1 MSSAADAHRRRRRA
15 ETPAEQ
21 TFADLMNGF
30 TLDSGRRRSRTAPDV
45 PAREETP
52 VVPPVPQVPLVPQ
65 EEAPVFEASVPEPPD
80 ASIVRAY
87 AWTGG
92 RTRSNINLEIE
103 TLVSANDQ
111 TRQSAGI
118 LQAEHQ
124 HVVELCRSPRSVAE
138 VAALMRLPLGVVK
151 VLLGDMA
158 ERGLVDVHQTASA
171 GGVTPDLGLMERVL
185 SGLRR
190 L

>member
-1 MSSAADAHRRRRRA
+1 MSSAADAPRRRRRA

-30 TLDSGRRRSRTAPDV
+30 TLNSSRRRSRSASDGPEREAP
-45 PAREETP
+45 ASGAA
-52 VVPPVPQVPLVPQ
+52 VPLAPQ
-65 EEAPVFEASVPEPPD
+65 EEQPAFEVPAVEPQD

-92 RTRSNINLEIE
+92 RTRSAVHLEIE

-111 TRQSAGI
+111 SRQSAGI

-138 VAALMRLPLGVVK
+138 VAALMRLPLGVAK
-151 VLLGDMA
+151 VLLGDLA
-158 ERGLVDVHQTASA
+158 ERGLVDVHQTVSA
-171 GGVTPDLGLMERVL
+171 GGDTPDLGLMERVL

>member
-1 MSSAADAHRRRRRA
+1 MSSAADAPRRRRRV
-15 ETPAEQ
+15 ESPAEQ

-30 TLDSGRRRSRTAPDV
+30 SLDSGRKRARPASPA
-45 PAREETP
+45 PARETP
-52 VVPPVPQVPLVPQ
+52 PAAERV
-65 EEAPVFEASVPEPPD
+65 EEIPVFETPAPEPSD

-111 TRQSAGI
+111 SRQSAGI

-171 GGVTPDLGLMERVL
+171 GGVMPDLGLMERVL

>member
-1 MSSAADAHRRRRRA
+1 MSSSADAHGRRRRA

-30 TLDSGRRRSRTAPDV
+30 SLDSGRKRPRSSSDV
-45 PAREETP
+45 PARDATP
-52 VVPPVPQVPLVPQ
+52 VAPRQEVVP
-65 EEAPVFEASVPEPPD
+65 AFESVLPDAAD

-92 RTRSNINLEIE
+92 RTRSNIHLEIE

-111 TRQSAGI
+111 SRHSAGI

-124 HVVELCRSPRSVAE
+124 RVVELCHSPRSVAE

-171 GGVTPDLGLMERVL
+171 GGDTPDLGLMERVL

>member
-1 MSSAADAHRRRRRA
+1 MSPSPDVPRRRKRA
-15 ETPAEQ
+15 EVPAEQ

-30 TLDSGRRRSRTAPDV
+30 SLDSGRKRPRPQ
-45 PAREETP
+45 EQEP
-52 VVPPVPQVPLVPQ
+52 VR
-65 EEAPVFEASVPEPPD
+65 EEAPVLPREIVPRSFEPAFGD
-80 ASIVRAY
+80 AQDSSIVRAY

-92 RTRSNINLEIE
+92 RTRSNIDLEIE

-111 TRQSAGI
+111 SRQSAGI

-124 HVVELCRSPRSVAE
+124 RVVELCHAPRSVAE

-171 GGVTPDLGLMERVL
+171 GGDTPDLGLMERVL

>member
-30 TLDSGRRRSRTAPDV
+30 SLDSGRKRSRTSSSPV
-45 PAREETP
+45 PAREATP
-52 VVPPVPQVPLVPQ
+52 VVPQ
-65 EEAPVFEASVPEPPD
+65 EELPAYESPALEPQD

-92 RTRSNINLEIE
+92 RTRSNISLEIE

-111 TRQSAGI
+111 SRQSAGI

-171 GGVTPDLGLMERVL
+171 GGDTPDLGLMERVL

>member
-1 MSSAADAHRRRRRA
+1 
-15 ETPAEQ
+15 
-21 TFADLMNGF
+21 MNGF
-30 TLDSGRRRSRTAPDV
+30 SLDSGRKRPRASTSAEPEPEQV
-45 PAREETP
+45 PASPSVETP
-52 VVPPVPQVPLVPQ
+52 DFDFGV
-65 EEAPVFEASVPEPPD
+65 AEPAD

-92 RTRSNINLEIE
+92 RTRSNIDLEIE

-111 TRQSAGI
+111 SRRSAGI
-118 LQAEHQ
+118 LQSEHQ
-124 HVVELCRSPRSVAE
+124 RVVELCRSPRSVAE

-171 GGVTPDLGLMERVL
+171 GGDTPDLGLMERVL

>member
-1 MSSAADAHRRRRRA
+1 MSSAADAPRRRRRA

-30 TLDSGRRRSRTAPDV
+30 SLDSSRRRTHRAPETPAHEV
-45 PAREETP
+45 PASDASAFSLVAQPEE
-52 VVPPVPQVPLVPQ
+52 
-65 EEAPVFEASVPEPPD
+65 PVFEAPAVEPHD

-92 RTRSNINLEIE
+92 RTRSNIDLEIE
-103 TLVSANDQ
+103 TLVSASDQ
-111 TRQSAGI
+111 SRQSAGI

-138 VAALMRLPLGVVK
+138 VAALMRLPLGVAK

-158 ERGLVDVHQTASA
+158 ERGLVDVHQTVSA
-171 GGVTPDLGLMERVL
+171 GGDTPDLGLMERVL

>member
-1 MSSAADAHRRRRRA
+1 MSPSPDAPRRRRRA
-15 ETPAEQ
+15 QTAAEQ

-30 TLDSGRRRSRTAPDV
+30 SLDSGRKRTHEPESATPGRDELPVVRQEEV
-45 PAREETP
+45 PAFE
-52 VVPPVPQVPLVPQ
+52 
-65 EEAPVFEASVPEPPD
+65 PVFPEPSD

-92 RTRSNINLEIE
+92 RTRSNVNFEIE

-111 TRQSAGI
+111 SRQSAGI

-124 HVVELCRSPRSVAE
+124 RVVELCHSPRSLAE

-171 GGVTPDLGLMERVL
+171 GGDTPDLGLMERVL

>member
-30 TLDSGRRRSRTAPDV
+30 TLDSGRKRSRTAPEV
-45 PAREETP
+45 PAREATP
-52 VVPPVPQVPLVPQ
+52 VVPLVPQ
-65 EEAPVFEASVPEPPD
+65 EEPPAFEVSFPEPSD

-111 TRQSAGI
+111 TRRSAGI

-138 VAALMRLPLGVVK
+138 VAALMRLPLGVAK

>member
-15 ETPAEQ
+15 QPPAEQ

-30 TLDSGRRRSRTAPDV
+30 SLDSGRKRARTSAPV
-45 PAREETP
+45 PEREATP
-52 VVPPVPQVPLVPQ
+52 VVPQEVGVPT
-65 EEAPVFEASVPEPPD
+65 FEPTVREPED

-111 TRQSAGI
+111 SRQSAGI

-171 GGVTPDLGLMERVL
+171 GGDTPDLGLMERVL

>member
-1 MSSAADAHRRRRRA
+1 MSSAADAHRRRRRR
-15 ETPAEQ
+15 ESPAEQ

-30 TLDSGRRRSRTAPDV
+30 SLDSGRKRTRSESPV
-45 PAREETP
+45 PAREATPVAEQQETP
-52 VVPPVPQVPLVPQ
+52 VFETPVPEL
-65 EEAPVFEASVPEPPD
+65 SD

-111 TRQSAGI
+111 SRQSAGI

>member
-1 MSSAADAHRRRRRA
+1 MP
-15 ETPAEQ
+15 E
-21 TFADLMNGF
+21 
-30 TLDSGRRRSRTAPDV
+30 
-45 PAREETP
+45 REATP
-52 VVPPVPQVPLVPQ
+52 VAPQ
-65 EEAPVFEASVPEPPD
+65 EEKPVFEPSVPESPD

-111 TRQSAGI
+111 SRQSAGI

-171 GGVTPDLGLMERVL
+171 GGVAPDLGLMERVL

>member
-30 TLDSGRRRSRTAPDV
+30 SLDSGRKRPRTSPAV
-45 PAREETP
+45 PERQATP
-52 VVPPVPQVPLVPQ
+52 VAPQ
-65 EEAPVFEASVPEPPD
+65 EEIPAYETPALEPQD

-171 GGVTPDLGLMERVL
+171 GGDTPDLGLMERVL

>member
-1 MSSAADAHRRRRRA
+1 MSSSSDAPRRRRRA

-30 TLDSGRRRSRTAPDV
+30 SLDSGRKRTRTPDEA
-45 PAREETP
+45 PAREAAPE
-52 VVPPVPQVPLVPQ
+52 VPRAEVPSFDS
-65 EEAPVFEASVPEPPD
+65 VFAEPSD

-111 TRQSAGI
+111 SRQSAGI

-124 HVVELCRSPRSVAE
+124 RVVELCHTPRSVAE

-171 GGVTPDLGLMERVL
+171 GGDTPDLGLMERVL

>member
-1 MSSAADAHRRRRRA
+1 MSSAADGHRRRRR
-15 ETPAEQ
+15 ETPADQ
-21 TFADLMNGF
+21 TIADLMNGF
-30 TLDSGRRRSRTAPDV
+30 SLDSGRRRSRTAPER
-45 PAREETP
+45 PAREATP
-52 VVPPVPQVPLVPQ
+52 VVPQ
-65 EEAPVFEASVPEPPD
+65 EEMPVFEPSLPEPSD

-92 RTRSNINLEIE
+92 RTRSNISLEIE

-111 TRQSAGI
+111 SRQSAGI

-158 ERGLVDVHQTASA
+158 ERGLVDVHQTASSA
-171 GGVTPDLGLMERVL
+171 GGDTPDLGLMERVL

>member
-1 MSSAADAHRRRRRA
+1 MSSAADGHRRRRR
-15 ETPAEQ
+15 ETPADQ
-21 TFADLMNGF
+21 TIADLMNGF
-30 TLDSGRRRSRTAPDV
+30 SLNSGRKRAPTPDRV
-45 PAREETP
+45 PVREATP
-52 VVPPVPQVPLVPQ
+52 VVPQ
-65 EEAPVFEASVPEPPD
+65 EEVRVFEPSAQEAHD

-111 TRQSAGI
+111 SRQSAGI

-138 VAALMRLPLGVVK
+138 VAALMRLPLGVAK

-158 ERGLVDVHQTASA
+158 ERGLVDVHQTASSA
-171 GGVTPDLGLMERVL
+171 GGDTPDLGLMERVL

>member
-1 MSSAADAHRRRRRA
+1 MSSAADAHRRRRV

-30 TLDSGRRRSRTAPDV
+30 TLDSGRRRSRTAPPV
-45 PAREETP
+45 PVREETP
-52 VVPPVPQVPLVPQ
+52 VVPQ
-65 EEAPVFEASVPEPPD
+65 EELPAFEISAPEPPD

-111 TRQSAGI
+111 SRQSTGI

-124 HVVELCRSPRSVAE
+124 RVVELCHSPRSVAE

-171 GGVTPDLGLMERVL
+171 GGDAPDLGLMERVL

>member
-45 PAREETP
+45 PAREATP
-52 VVPPVPQVPLVPQ
+52 VVTPVPQVPQ
-65 EEAPVFEASVPEPPD
+65 EEPPVFESSVPELPD

-111 TRQSAGI
+111 SRQSAGI

>member
-1 MSSAADAHRRRRRA
+1 MSSSPDAHRRRKRA

-30 TLDSGRRRSRTAPDV
+30 SLNSGRKRAPTPDQV
-45 PAREETP
+45 PVREATP
-52 VVPPVPQVPLVPQ
+52 VVPQ
-65 EEAPVFEASVPEPPD
+65 EEVRVFEPSAQEAHD

-92 RTRSNINLEIE
+92 RTRSNIDLEIE

-111 TRQSAGI
+111 SRQSAGI

-124 HVVELCRSPRSVAE
+124 RVVELCHSPRSVAE

-171 GGVTPDLGLMERVL
+171 GGDTPDLGLMERVL

>member
-1 MSSAADAHRRRRRA
+1 MSSSPDAHRRRRRA
-15 ETPAEQ
+15 ETAAEQ

-30 TLDSGRRRSRTAPDV
+30 TLDSGRRRSRTVSEV
-45 PAREETP
+45 PAREATP
-52 VVPPVPQVPLVPQ
+52 VVPQ
-65 EEAPVFEASVPEPPD
+65 EEVSVPEPPVAEAQD
-80 ASIVRAY
+80 SSIVRAY

-92 RTRSNINLEIE
+92 RTRSNIDLEIE

-111 TRQSAGI
+111 SRQSAGI

-124 HVVELCRSPRSVAE
+124 RVVELCHSPRSVAE
-138 VAALMRLPLGVVK
+138 VAALMRLPLGVAK

-158 ERGLVDVHQTASA
+158 ERGLVDVHLTASA
-171 GGVTPDLGLMERVL
+171 GGDTPDLGLMERVL

>member
-1 MSSAADAHRRRRRA
+1 MSSSPDAHRRRKRA

-30 TLDSGRRRSRTAPDV
+30 SLNSGRKRSPAPEQV
-45 PAREETP
+45 PAREATP
-52 VVPPVPQVPLVPQ
+52 VVRQ
-65 EEAPVFEASVPEPPD
+65 EDAGVFEPSVQEAHD

-92 RTRSNINLEIE
+92 RTRSNIDLEIE

-111 TRQSAGI
+111 SRQSAGI

-124 HVVELCRSPRSVAE
+124 RVVELCHSPRSVAE

-171 GGVTPDLGLMERVL
+171 GGDTPDLGLMERVL

>member
-1 MSSAADAHRRRRRA
+1 MSPSPDAPRRRKRA
-15 ETPAEQ
+15 ETPVEQ

-30 TLDSGRRRSRTAPDV
+30 SLDSGRKRPRTTEQAPV
-45 PAREETP
+45 REVTP
-52 VVPPVPQVPLVPQ
+52 VVPQADAGAFESSVQ
-65 EEAPVFEASVPEPPD
+65 ETHES
-80 ASIVRAY
+80 SIVRAY

-92 RTRSNINLEIE
+92 RTRSNIDLEIE

-111 TRQSAGI
+111 SRQSAGI

-124 HVVELCRSPRSVAE
+124 RVVELCHSPRSVAE

-171 GGVTPDLGLMERVL
+171 GGDTPDLGLMERVL

>member
-1 MSSAADAHRRRRRA
+1 MSSSSDAHRRRRRD

-30 TLDSGRRRSRTAPDV
+30 SLDSGRKRPPTPEQA
-45 PAREETP
+45 PAREATP
-52 VVPPVPQVPLVPQ
+52 VVPQ
-65 EEAPVFEASVPEPPD
+65 EDVRAFESSVQESHD

-92 RTRSNINLEIE
+92 RTRSNIDLEIE

-111 TRQSAGI
+111 SRRSAGI

-124 HVVELCRSPRSVAE
+124 RVVELCHAPRSVAE

-171 GGVTPDLGLMERVL
+171 GGGTPDLGLMERVL

>member
-1 MSSAADAHRRRRRA
+1 MSSSADAHRRRKRA

-30 TLDSGRRRSRTAPDV
+30 SLDSGRKRAHTPDQV
-45 PAREETP
+45 PEREATP
-52 VVPPVPQVPLVPQ
+52 VAPQ
-65 EEAPVFEASVPEPPD
+65 EHSRAFESSVQEVQD

-92 RTRSNINLEIE
+92 RTRSNIDLEIE

-118 LQAEHQ
+118 LQSEHQ
-124 HVVELCRSPRSVAE
+124 RVVELCHSPRSVAE

-171 GGVTPDLGLMERVL
+171 GGDTPDLGLMERVL

>member
-30 TLDSGRRRSRTAPDV
+30 SLDSGRKRSRTASEM
-45 PAREETP
+45 PAREVTP
-52 VVPPVPQVPLVPQ
+52 VVPLEEEPAFETLVP
-65 EEAPVFEASVPEPPD
+65 ETED

-92 RTRSNINLEIE
+92 RTRSNISLEIE

-111 TRQSAGI
+111 SRQSAGI

-138 VAALMRLPLGVVK
+138 VAALMRLPLGVAK

-171 GGVTPDLGLMERVL
+171 GGDNTPDLGLMERVL

>member
-1 MSSAADAHRRRRRA
+1 
-15 ETPAEQ
+15 
-21 TFADLMNGF
+21 MNGF
-30 TLDSGRRRSRTAPDV
+30 TLDSGRRRSRTASPV

-52 VVPPVPQVPLVPQ
+52 VVPQ
-65 EEAPVFEASVPEPPD
+65 EETPVFEYPPADAPD

-111 TRQSAGI
+111 SRQSAGI

-158 ERGLVDVHQTASA
+158 ERGLVDVHQTVSA
-171 GGVTPDLGLMERVL
+171 GGDTPDLGLMERVL

>member
-1 MSSAADAHRRRRRA
+1 M
-15 ETPAEQ
+15 E
-21 TFADLMNGF
+21 
-30 TLDSGRRRSRTAPDV
+30 
-45 PAREETP
+45 
-52 VVPPVPQVPLVPQ
+52 PQ
-65 EEAPVFEASVPEPPD
+65 D

-92 RTRSNINLEIE
+92 RTRSAVNLEIE
-103 TLVSANDQ
+103 TLVSAVDQ
-111 TRQSAGI
+111 SRQSAGI

-158 ERGLVDVHQTASA
+158 ERGLVDVHQTVSA
-171 GGVTPDLGLMERVL
+171 GGDTPDLGLMERVL